1 MEHQMKQPLSI
12 ARIKAS
18 NGQGMTEYIIMVA
31 LIAIAAIGV
40 YSQFG
45 KSIRGQMQGITQE
58 MGGVSA
64 DMTNVND
71 SISASKKLAE
81 KENSLKNYN
90 QTATSGANA
99 AN

>member
-1 MEHQMKQPLSI
+1 MKQPLSI

-58 MGGVSA
+58 MGGESA

-81 KENSLKNYN
+81 KENTLNNYN
-90 QTATSGANA
+90 QTATTGAKA